1 MRIAEKRIGISVAL
15 YTIRMQ
21 RYDSVERETIT
32 MNQSADRR
40 VSHRKQEK
48 EISYDLD
55 IRKSA

>member
-1 MRIAEKRIGISVAL
+1 
-15 YTIRMQ
+15 MQ